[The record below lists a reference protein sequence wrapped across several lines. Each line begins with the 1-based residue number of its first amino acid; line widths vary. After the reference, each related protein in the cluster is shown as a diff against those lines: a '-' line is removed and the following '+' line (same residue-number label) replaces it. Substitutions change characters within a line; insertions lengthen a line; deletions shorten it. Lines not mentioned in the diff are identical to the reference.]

1 MKFNNR
7 NVFVSPKAKI
17 GNNVKIGA
25 NATVLKNI
33 PDNVTVVRC
42 NKIINHA
49 KIKNT

>member
-1 MKFNNR
+1 MLKYFG
-7 NVFVSPKAKI
+7 PIKI